1 LHCSL
6 LPSNSRPSTIQP
18 LCWWVGGIAALLL
31 LLIHVV
37 VVSAQALGILV
48 FEKE

>member
-1 LHCSL
+1 
-6 LPSNSRPSTIQP
+6 
-18 LCWWVGGIAALLL
+18 VGGIAALLL
-31 LLIHVV
+31 LLVHVV